1 MIETHNV
8 RVGVIVRRWRAGG
21 DSDLRCSAGGGGG
34 VSGLRR
40 ACASARTSGVGLG
53 HCIFLFLL
61 LQLTTVSLLVPLVF
75 AIGTLRL
82 TVALAGLALPGL
94 GEEGSGVASRLDNT
108 MMLLSEDL
116 VCDELATDVGSM

>member
-1 MIETHNV
+1 M
-8 RVGVIVRRWRAGG
+8 
-21 DSDLRCSAGGGGG
+21 
-34 VSGLRR
+34 
-40 ACASARTSGVGLG
+40 
-53 HCIFLFLL
+53 
-61 LQLTTVSLLVPLVF
+61 PLVF